1 VTRVEQFELI
11 RRDYFVEGR
20 SIRWIARMRGVHRR
34 TVRQA
39 IVQAV
44 PAARRASRRE
54 PKVLTEPMRQAVQA
68 WLQADEQAPA
78 KQRHTGRRIYRRLAK
93 ELAYTGAE
101 STVRVHVGRLR
112 RERGLGREV
121 FVPQVHAPGVEA
133 EVDWYEAAVDF
144 PAGRQ
149 TVPIFVM
156 RACASGRAFHIAYPR
171 LTQQAFLEAHVAAF
185 DHFGGVFERLRYD
198 NLTAAVKQVLKGRRR
213 VESDRFVALRSHY
226 LFEAV
231 FCRPGLQGAH
241 EKGGVEGEVGRFRR
255 EHLVPVPA
263 VSGFEALNRY
273 LYAGCLEDDTR
284 SIGTCPDSV
293 GGQWRQEQAALR
305 ALPAEPFETAEVL
318 SPRVDTKARVRVGTN
333 HYSVPVRLSGRRVEV
348 RLQAQQ
354 LTVWHGGQVVARH
367 DRLQESQGEALQLD
381 HYLEVLRYKP
391 GAFAQSKPLAQAR
404 AQGQWPPEYEQ
415 LWQALQARLGEAQ
428 GTRQL
433 IEVLL
438 LHRQHDPVAV
448 HRAVREAL
456 ALGAMELSAIEL
468 LVRRSQPQA
477 EAVVPLEAL
486 GELQRYGTPRE
497 RDLSVYDRLRPSQA
511 LEVQP

>member
-1 VTRVEQFELI
+1 MTRVEQFELI

-39 IVQAV
+39 IVRAM

-68 WLQADEQAPA
+68 WLQADEQAPP

-93 ELAYTGAE
+93 ELGYAGAE

-121 FVPQVHAPGVEA
+121 FVPQVHAPGAEA

-185 DHFGGVFERLRYD
+185 EHFGGIFARLRYD

-263 VSGFEALNRY
+263 VSGFESLNRY
-273 LYAGCLEDDTR
+273 LYQCCLEDDARGLGTR
-284 SIGTCPDSV
+284 PHTV
-293 GGQWRQEQAALR
+293 GAHWMQEQAALR
-305 ALPAEPFETAEVL
+305 SAPAEPFETAEVL

-348 RLQAQQ
+348 RLQARA
-354 LTVWHGGQVVARH
+354 LTVWHGGRVVARH
-367 DRLQESQGEALQLD
+367 ERLQASHGEALQLD
-381 HYLEVLRYKP
+381 HYLEVLQRKP
-391 GAFAQSKPLAQAR
+391 GALAHSKPLAQAR

-433 IEVLL
+433 VEVLL
-438 LHRQHDPVAV
+438 LHRQHDPSAV
-448 HRAVREAL
+448 HAAVCQAL
-456 ALGAMELSAIEL
+456 ALGSLELSAIEL
-468 LVRRSQPQA
+468 LVRRGQSQADPVA
-477 EAVVPLEAL
+477 PLEAL
-486 GELQRYGTPRE
+486 GDLQRYGTPRE